1 MGEKDPSRIE
11 QVQFHQSYSYE
22 DFMMGFRPNA
32 QGGFELINGPFYN
45 FCEKAREDPDREYFF
60 VIDEINR
67 GNVSKIFGELLML
80 IEADKRDNELRL
92 IYSDELFSVPDNV
105 YLIGTMN
112 TADRSLAVMDYAL
125 RRRFGFFNISPAFDS
140 DGFIK
145 WKSEQDSQ
153 ALNELVDALR
163 ALNAEISED
172 PRLGPGFMVGHS
184 YVLHGAS
191 GEDTEEDWLYSVVED
206 DLIPLVEEYWFDSP
220 SRVDEWAKVLRSAVK

>member
-1 MGEKDPSRIE
+1 M
-11 QVQFHQSYSYE
+11 QFHQSYSYE
-22 DFMMGFRPNA
+22 DFMMGFRPNT
-32 QGGFELINGPFYN
+32 QGGFELVNGPFYK
-45 FCEKAREDPDREYFF
+45 FCETAREDPDREYFF
-60 VIDEINR
+60 IIDEINR

-92 IYSDELFSVPDNV
+92 IYSDEFFSVPDNV

-112 TADRSLAVMDYAL
+112 TADRSLAAIDYAL

-140 DGFIK
+140 DGFIN

-153 ALNELVDALR
+153 ALNELIDTLR
-163 ALNAEISED
+163 ALNAEITED

-184 YVLHGAS
+184 YVLNGAS

-220 SRVDEWAKVLRSAVK
+220 SRVDEWAKVLRNAVK

>member
-1 MGEKDPSRIE
+1 
-11 QVQFHQSYSYE
+11 
-22 DFMMGFRPNA
+22 
-32 QGGFELINGPFYN
+32 
-45 FCEKAREDPDREYFF
+45 
-60 VIDEINR
+60 
-67 GNVSKIFGELLML
+67 ML

-153 ALNELVDALR
+153 ALNELVDAMR

-184 YVLHGAS
+184 YVLNGAS